1 MKKSKF
7 QSNFNILHVWLVKKW
22 LVNWK
27 LNYTKNILCVFK
39 LWNYKSKQ
47 VIFWNPN
54 DVTRKPYL
62 ANRAYWAGLFI
73 SFSIIFG
80 VAESITNKK
89 PLLRFYR
96 WTTDRGFWKTA
107 PGYFIGAQNL
117 APNFFPI
124 FFLLSGVCA
133 ACSGLVQCL

>member
-54 DVTRKPYL
+54 NETKKHIWL
-62 ANRAYWAGLFI
+62 TGHTGLGCLLV
-73 SFSIIFG
+73 SALFSGSLNLSQI
-80 VAESITNKK
+80 KK
-89 PLLRFYR
+89 PLLRFFR
-96 WTTDRGFWKTA
+96 WTTDFSF
-107 PGYFIGAQNL
+107 FIGAQYH
-117 APNFFPI
+117 APNFSP
-124 FFLLSGVCA
+124 FFSSFWGMI
-133 ACSGLVQCL
+133 CL